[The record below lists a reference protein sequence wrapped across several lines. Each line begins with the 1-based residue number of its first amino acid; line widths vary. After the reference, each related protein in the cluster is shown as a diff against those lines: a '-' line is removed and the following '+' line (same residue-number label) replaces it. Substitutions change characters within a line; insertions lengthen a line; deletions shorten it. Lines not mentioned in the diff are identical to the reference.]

1 MFRVQDVNSQESH
14 SQSSCVY
21 YLTRERVGP
30 PDGATPSYK
39 VKRIPVLYYCTLV
52 LYCVLN

>member
-1 MFRVQDVNSQESH
+1 MFPVQDVNSQESH

-39 VKRIPVLYYCTLV
+39 VKKNRFCTLV